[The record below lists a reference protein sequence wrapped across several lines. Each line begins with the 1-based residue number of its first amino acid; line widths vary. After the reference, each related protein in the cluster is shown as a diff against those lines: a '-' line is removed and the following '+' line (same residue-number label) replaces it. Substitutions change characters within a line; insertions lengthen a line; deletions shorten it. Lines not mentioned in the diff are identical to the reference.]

1 LRSERGSGTLLT
13 LFTGLLLATAL
24 AVATL
29 WSAVSVARHKLTAA
43 ADLAALSAAQY
54 LNVSAAHTLDTDPTA
69 PCATAARIAALH
81 DATLTTCK
89 VTPEAVTVQ
98 LSTQLHLA
106 NLAHPTLTTTSRA
119 GPA

>member
-1 LRSERGSGTLLT
+1 MRSERGSGTLLT
-13 LFTGLLLATAL
+13 LFVGLVLATAL
-24 AVATL
+24 AAATL

-43 ADLAALSAAQY
+43 ADLAALSAAHS
-54 LNVSAAHTLDTDPTA
+54 LNSDPTTA
-69 PCATAARIAALH
+69 CATAARIAALH

-89 VTPEAVTVQ
+89 VTSDAVTVQ